1 MTYSNNFFKQFP
13 IFRDLTADELKEV
26 AQIASQKAY
35 PRGNTIFVEGEK
47 RTAVYFILSGL
58 VKVFKVSSE
67 GQEQVISFLQT
78 EEMFPHVGFFD
89 DTDYPATATAVTN
102 VQLLRIPID
111 AFDQLLLRNPKIAIK
126 VMKVMGEKL
135 LELQQRIQS
144 ITSQDVFT
152 RIIGAL
158 VKFSREL
165 GKVQTD
171 GKTIKINMP
180 MTNTDLANL
189 IGVTR
194 ESVNRAL
201 NRLKKEGI
209 IEHSRKEIL
218 ILDMERLSEYE

>member
-13 IFRDLTADELKEV
+13 IFRDLTADELEEV
-26 AQIASQKAY
+26 AQIASQKDY
-35 PRGNTIFVEGEK
+35 PRGGTIFIEGEK

-102 VQLLRIPID
+102 VQLLRIPIE

-165 GKVQTD
+165 GKVQAD

-218 ILDMERLSEYE
+218 VLDMERLSEYE